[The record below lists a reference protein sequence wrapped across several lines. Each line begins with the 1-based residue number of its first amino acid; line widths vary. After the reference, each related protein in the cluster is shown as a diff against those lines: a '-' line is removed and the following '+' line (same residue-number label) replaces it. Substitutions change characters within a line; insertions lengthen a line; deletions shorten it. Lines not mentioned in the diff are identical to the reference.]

1 MQWNQLQLVVFK
13 PTQAFDSVVGDAS
26 SADQIGLQAR
36 KSVPVDGGLDNTIF
50 LKACWNCWSHPKTAD
65 ALAIM

>member
-26 SADQIGLQAR
+26 SADQIGLQAH
-36 KSVPVDGGLDNTIF
+36 KSVPVDGGLDNTFSWKHVETVDHIQKQQMF
-50 LKACWNCWSHPKTAD
+50 
-65 ALAIM
+65 